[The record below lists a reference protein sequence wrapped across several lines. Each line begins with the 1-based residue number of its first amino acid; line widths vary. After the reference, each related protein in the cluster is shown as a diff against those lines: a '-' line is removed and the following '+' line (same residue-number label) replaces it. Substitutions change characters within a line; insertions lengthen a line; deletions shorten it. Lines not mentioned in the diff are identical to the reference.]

1 MRNQIFEEM
10 VSLALA
16 LDNQYKD
23 EDIADIVQFYQT
35 WGSTCLGFGGIGG
48 QALTSALTSVI
59 FKTDGKI
66 DVFFGG
72 RKAYTIPKMNQTFY
86 DDLNKRYLKSVRESN
101 VYMD

>member
-23 EDIADIVQFYQT
+23 EDIADIVHFSQT
-35 WGSTCLGFGGIGG
+35 WESTCLGFGGIGG
-48 QALTSALTSVI
+48 QALTSAITSVI

-66 DVFFGG
+66 DVFFWWSQGLYYS
-72 RKAYTIPKMNQTFY
+72 KN
-86 DDLNKRYLKSVRESN
+86 ESN
-101 VYMD
+101 IL

>member
-23 EDIADIVQFYQT
+23 EDIADIVHFSQT
-35 WGSTCLGFGGIGG
+35 WESTCLGFGGIGG

-72 RKAYTIPKMNQTFY
+72 HKAYTIPKMNQTFY
-86 DDLNKRYLKSVRESN
+86 DDLNKHYLKSVRESK

>member
-72 RKAYTIPKMNQTFY
+72 RKAYTIPKINKKLNK
-86 DDLNKRYLKSVRESN
+86 DLNKRYLKSVQESN
-101 VYMD
+101 DYME

>member
-1 MRNQIFEEM
+1 MIIFNSSE
-10 VSLALA
+10 
-16 LDNQYKD
+16 
-23 EDIADIVQFYQT
+23 
-35 WGSTCLGFGGIGG
+35 STCLGFGGIGG

-86 DDLNKRYLKSVRESN
+86 DDLNKRYLKSVRESK